1 MDPVR
6 WKGELTRAGA
16 RVRDSFTAAPPMSSD
31 SPHLR
36 LGILG
41 IVVLSLFGA
50 LFARLWILQ
59 VMDAAEYRTAVEAN
73 SIREVQEDAPRG
85 RILDRTGR
93 VIVDNEVARVVTV
106 NPFELDE
113 TDDHDGIVLRL
124 ARELTR
130 AGVPTKV
137 ADIEERLADPQFSRF
152 DPVPVAVGVPEELE
166 VYLAERA
173 DEFPSVEVSR
183 EWVRSYPYGR
193 LAAHVV
199 GYVGRINDEELA
211 EAEAEGPE
219 DKPYLPSSEIGKS
232 GIELVYEDQLR
243 GTPGVRTIEVDV
255 ENEPVRTVEST
266 PPVRGND
273 VQLAIDIDV
282 QLKAET
288 ALREQLEFARGG
300 GGENRAPAG
309 SVVAL
314 DPRNGDVLAMA
325 SYPDYDPT
333 EFVNGIS
340 SRRFA
345 EIQGD
350 DPVRNPLINRAIQG
364 RYAPGST
371 FKLVTGYAALTD
383 GVIGPADVVA
393 DPGFYKIEGCSGQG
407 CTKKNAGENPHG
419 NVDMAEALTVSS
431 NVYFYRLGDRYWID
445 RETHGDGIQRAARLF
460 GFDEVTGVE
469 LPFEASGTIPDPD
482 DYESWGSGDN
492 VNLAIGQGYVTV
504 TTLQLANA
512 YATLAEEG
520 TRYEPRIVLRVLGPM
535 DDPRVPGPVVL
546 ENEPVV
552 AEKIPMPAEV
562 WDPIHR
568 GLLGVASS
576 ASPRGT
582 AYTTFQGFDLESFAI
597 TSKTGTATVAK
608 KADTSVFAAYG
619 PDAEPSMVVTAILEE
634 SGYGGEAAAPVTRRI
649 FEQASGQPDSTPDA
663 IADLGAALAD

>member
-31 SPHLR
+31 SPQLR

-50 LFARLWILQ
+50 LFARLWFLQ
-59 VMDAAEYRTAVEAN
+59 VMDAAEYRTAVQAN

-93 VIVDNEVARVVTV
+93 IIVDNEVARVVTV

-113 TDDHDGIVLRL
+113 TDDHDRIVLRL

-211 EAEAEGPE
+211 EKEANGPD

-243 GTPGVRTIEVDV
+243 GIPGVRTIEVDV

-288 ALREQLEFARGG
+288 ALREQLEFARERW
-300 GGENRAPAG
+300 GGEPGAGGICRRARPPQRRRARDG
-309 SVVAL
+309 EL
-314 DPRNGDVLAMA
+314 PRLRPHRVRERHQLA
-325 SYPDYDPT
+325 PL
-333 EFVNGIS
+333 
-340 SRRFA
+340 RR
-345 EIQGD
+345 
-350 DPVRNPLINRAIQG
+350 
-364 RYAPGST
+364 
-371 FKLVTGYAALTD
+371 
-383 GVIGPADVVA
+383 
-393 DPGFYKIEGCSGQG
+393 DPG
-407 CTKKNAGENPHG
+407 
-419 NVDMAEALTVSS
+419 
-431 NVYFYRLGDRYWID
+431 
-445 RETHGDGIQRAARLF
+445 
-460 GFDEVTGVE
+460 
-469 LPFEASGTIPDPD
+469 
-482 DYESWGSGDN
+482 
-492 VNLAIGQGYVTV
+492 
-504 TTLQLANA
+504 
-512 YATLAEEG
+512 
-520 TRYEPRIVLRVLGPM
+520 
-535 DDPRVPGPVVL
+535 
-546 ENEPVV
+546 
-552 AEKIPMPAEV
+552 
-562 WDPIHR
+562 
-568 GLLGVASS
+568 
-576 ASPRGT
+576 
-582 AYTTFQGFDLESFAI
+582 
-597 TSKTGTATVAK
+597 
-608 KADTSVFAAYG
+608 
-619 PDAEPSMVVTAILEE
+619 
-634 SGYGGEAAAPVTRRI
+634 
-649 FEQASGQPDSTPDA
+649 
-663 IADLGAALAD
+663 